1 MVIRYFETRRQ
12 FPRLKTDIKAI
23 AVSQTGVEFPAV
35 IRDISPD
42 GAQFAYQGKATALL
56 YKKTANYDELKK
68 LKVTL
73 KFNLPYAD
81 HESIEIHTKLN
92 HHHHLGNYMYIV
104 GVIFDDNDTEQK
116 NKILDYLIYETEP
129 TLEEIKH
136 IYAQRKRDLVTHES
150 SKKEAKFKNIKTSNI
165 DINAEKPDVE
175 FDLKHELKMISTTL
189 NLLTNSIRLIED
201 KLESIER
208 KIFK

>member
-35 IRDISPD
+35 IRCISPD
-42 GAQFAYQGKATALL
+42 GAQFAYQGKAAAQL
-56 YKKTANYDELKK
+56 YEKTANYDKLKK

-81 HESIEIHTKLN
+81 HESIEIHTKPY

-150 SKKEAKFKNIKTSNI
+150 SKKETKVKNIKTSNI

-201 KLESIER
+201 KLERMER

>member
-1 MVIRYFETRRQ
+1 MVIRYFETRRH

-42 GAQFAYQGKATALL
+42 GAQFAYQGKADTLL
-56 YKKTANYDELKK
+56 YEKIANYDELKN

-73 KFNLPYAD
+73 KFNLPNAD
-81 HESIEIHTKLN
+81 HESIEIHTKPY
-92 HHHHLGNYMYIV
+92 HHHHLGNYMYVV
-104 GVIFDDNDTEQK
+104 GVLFDEKDTEQK

-129 TLEEIKH
+129 SLEEVKN
-136 IYAQRKRDLVTHES
+136 IYKQRKIDSETHES
-150 SKKEAKFKNIKTSNI
+150 AKKETKVKNIKASNV
-165 DINAEKPDVE
+165 DINAEKADIE
-175 FDLKHELKMISTTL
+175 FDLKHELRMISTTL

-201 KLESIER
+201 KLEHIER

>member
-1 MVIRYFETRRQ
+1 MVIRYLETRRQ

-42 GAQFAYQGKATALL
+42 GAQFAYQGKAAALL
-56 YKKTANYDELKK
+56 YEKTANYDELKK

-81 HESIEIHTKLN
+81 HESIEIHTQPY
-92 HHHHLGNYMYIV
+92 HHHHHGNYMYVV
-104 GVIFDDNDTEQK
+104 GVIFDENDTEQK
-116 NKILDYLIYETEP
+116 NKILDYLIYENEP
-129 TLEEIKH
+129 TLEELKN
-136 IYAQRKRDLVTHES
+136 IYVQRKTDLVTHES
-150 SKKEAKFKNIKTSNI
+150 TKKETKVKNIKASNV
-165 DINAEKPDVE
+165 DNNAEKPDVE

-201 KLESIER
+201 KLERIER